1 MAASYDP
8 PDAMPLPHRRRLPS
22 ERIAEV
28 GADLRERPV
37 VVGELY
43 DRLGANGPF
52 LLAII
57 MTVPFLSPVP
67 AAGLSMPFGL
77 GLASIGMYTAWHRR
91 PRLPGF
97 LSRRELPA
105 GFLGRLLT
113 WVAKPLGWLER
124 LTRPRH
130 RSFVAPGPV
139 RVVSGLVMAVLGVL
153 LALPLP
159 VPFSN
164 ALPSYGIVLLCM
176 GWLCRDGIMAMLGW
190 LMFAITLLFF
200 TAIGIAAWLGVSW
213 GWSAATGAAVEASA
227 PATATGASMP
237 SASAASVAP

>member
-1 MAASYDP
+1 
-8 PDAMPLPHRRRLPS
+8 MPLPHRRRLPS

-37 VVGELY
+37 VVAELY

-67 AAGLSMPFGL
+67 AAGLSTPFGL
-77 GLASIGMYTAWHRR
+77 GIASIGLYTAWHRR

-97 LSRRELPA
+97 LARRELPA

-130 RSFVAPGPV
+130 RSLVAPGPA
-139 RVVSGLVMAVLGVL
+139 RVASGLVVAVLGVL
-153 LALPLP
+153 LAMPLP

-176 GWLCRDGIMAMLGW
+176 GWLCRDGLMAMLGW
-190 LMFAITLLFF
+190 LMFAVTILFF

-213 GWSAATGAAVEASA
+213 GWSAAAGDAADPGHSASA
-227 PATATGASMP
+227 TAAATATGASMP
-237 SASAASVAP
+237 SASSSSVVP